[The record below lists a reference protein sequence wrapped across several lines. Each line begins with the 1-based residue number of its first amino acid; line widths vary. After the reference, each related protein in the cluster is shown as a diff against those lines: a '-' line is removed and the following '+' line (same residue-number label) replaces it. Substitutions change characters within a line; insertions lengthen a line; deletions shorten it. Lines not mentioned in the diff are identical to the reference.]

1 MLIALVGVTGVGKSY
16 YKEKIVEELNFKKVN
31 TIRTRKI
38 RKNEI
43 NGTSG
48 LFLSSEELDELEKQ
62 GKLAYRFSVFG
73 GEYAYLKE
81 EIFTKE
87 NMIFEMHY
95 TTIFDWKR
103 IVPDIKTIY
112 ILPNDIDYSLIGG
125 LRLEARQKLN
135 KIKPDSIGQASRISG
150 VSPADISV
158 LLVYLEQRKYK
169 ENEG

>member
-1 MLIALVGVTGVGKSY
+1 MR
-16 YKEKIVEELNFKKVN
+16 VEGFKKLE
-31 TIRTRKI
+31 RK
-38 RKNEI
+38 
-43 NGTSG
+43 
-48 LFLSSEELDELEKQ
+48 
-62 GKLAYRFSVFG
+62 
-73 GEYAYLKE
+73 
-81 EIFTKE
+81 
-87 NMIFEMHY
+87 
-95 TTIFDWKR
+95 
-103 IVPDIKTIY
+103 